1 MATTPGT
8 STEHRTNV
16 SKVIRQLR
24 HLLGLTQAQFGL
36 KLGVA
41 SPTIVRWENNRTQ
54 PSHLALMQLK
64 AMLQELTNSSDE
76 VQQACAQALL
86 TKYFSQNF

>member
-1 MATTPGT
+1 MATTPYT
-8 STEHRTNV
+8 ATEHQTDV

-24 HLLGLTQAQFGL
+24 HLMGLTQAQFAL

-41 SPTIVRWENNRTQ
+41 SPTIFRWENNRTQ
-54 PSHLALMQLK
+54 PSPLALMQLK
-64 AMLQELTNSSDE
+64 TMLQELTNSSDE

-86 TKYFSQNF
+86 TKYFGQNF